1 MVTVTAIVG
10 FVKPK
15 NGPGSC
21 AEQGLMGNVV
31 LRMSSFWGR
40 CGGQR
45 SEYLFVRQD
54 KFKEGKKPVYIL
66 KSYEFKCL

>member
-1 MVTVTAIVG
+1 MKLGDHGDSNSAAFMG

-31 LRMSSFWGR
+31 LRGCHSGANVAA
-40 CGGQR
+40 
-45 SEYLFVRQD
+45 E
-54 KFKEGKKPVYIL
+54 
-66 KSYEFKCL
+66 